1 MSNNE
6 SSLDYKKRVLDA
18 ISPTY
23 CAAKG
28 LNGTVWLGSG
38 TSTACHHP
46 PASKIPLTEL
56 KASYKALL
64 NTEYRKTVRKEMVD
78 GIQTKECDYC
88 WRVENLGKDLVSDRV
103 YKSIIHSE
111 EDIQKTINAYNN
123 FEDIAPKTLEISF
136 DNLCNFACSYCNASF
151 SSTWAHDIKVNG
163 PYQNLVSDGGGAYTQ
178 NGDWAMPYGIK
189 NKDNPYTEAFW
200 AWWNDE
206 LQYSLKELRITG
218 GEGTMSPDFWKLI
231 DWWEQNPDCK
241 VRLAVNSNLGAK
253 KELIERLC
261 KATHS
266 FEDFHLYTSNESFGT
281 HAEYIRDG
289 LIWDEWIENL
299 GYLIREGNC
308 KNTHVMMTINALCLF
323 NITKF
328 IDTMLDMKKIYG
340 NHHCMMSFNIL
351 RFPSFLS
358 VNTLPEHI
366 RFEQA
371 NHIEEWLYKN
381 WALKTP
387 TQNGRGHLHTSEY
400 EGIQRMI
407 AYIREVDEGHSN
419 VSSLESRQR
428 DFRTFFEEYDQR
440 RGKKFVE
447 TFSQLKDWYLSIPKT
462 EIAPIKELVNSSS
475 TKAMEFVHKELLNTA
490 KEEGWILSPSKENP
504 GSQDYVEPKTVGD
517 IINPDSNE

>member
-1 MSNNE
+1 MNE
-6 SSLDYKKRVLDA
+6 SNLDYKKRVLDA

-23 CAAKG
+23 CAGKALG
-28 LNGTVWLGSG
+28 GTIWLGSG
-38 TSTACHHP
+38 SSAQCHHP

-64 NTEYRKTVRKEMVD
+64 NTEYRKTVRKEMID

-111 EDIQKTINAYNN
+111 DDIQKSIEQYKN

-163 PYQNLVSDGGGAYTQ
+163 AYQNLVSDGAGAYHQ
-178 NGDWAMPYGIK
+178 DGSWAMPYGIK

-200 AWWNDE
+200 QWWNNE
-206 LQYSLKELRITG
+206 LQYSLVELRITG

-231 DWWEQNPDCK
+231 DWWEQNPNCK

-261 KATHS
+261 RATHS
-266 FEDFHLYTSNESFGT
+266 FEDFHLYTSNESFGA

-289 LIWDEWIENL
+289 LVWDEWLNNFEYIL
-299 GYLIREGNC
+299 SEGNC

-323 NITKF
+323 SITEF
-328 IDTMLDMKKIYG
+328 MDEMLKLKEKHG
-340 NHHCMMSFNIL
+340 HWHAGMSFNIL
-351 RFPSFLS
+351 RFPSFMS
-358 VNTLPEHI
+358 VNTLPYIVREA
-366 RFEQA
+366 QA
-371 NHIEEWLYKN
+371 VKIQTWAIANRSKLQNH
-381 WALKTP
+381 
-387 TQNGRGHLHTSEY
+387 EY
-400 EGIQRMI
+400 EGIERMI

-428 DFRTFFEEYDQR
+428 DFRTFFAEYDQR
-440 RGKKFVE
+440 RGKNFVE
-447 TFSQLKDWYLSIPKT
+447 TFPALKDWYLSLPETKLK
-462 EIAPIKELVNSSS
+462 PIKELINGDN
-475 TKAMEFVHKELLNTA
+475 TKAMEFVHKELLNKA
-490 KEEGWILSPSKENP
+490 KEEGWILSPSKANP
-504 GSQDYVEPKTVGD
+504 GSQEYVEPQTVRD
-517 IINPDSNE
+517 IINPDTNE

>member
-1 MSNNE
+1 MNE
-6 SSLDYKKRVLDA
+6 SNSDYKKRVLDA

-64 NTEYRKTVRKEMVD
+64 NTEYRKTVRKEMID

-111 EDIQKTINAYNN
+111 EDIQKSIEQYKN

-163 PYQNLVSDGGGAYTQ
+163 AYQNLVSDGAGAYHQ
-178 NGDWAMPYGIK
+178 DGSWAMPYGIK

-200 AWWNDE
+200 QWWNNE
-206 LQYSLKELRITG
+206 LQHSLVELRVTG

-261 KATHS
+261 NATHS
-266 FEDFHLYTSNESFGT
+266 FEDFHLYTSCEAWGEQ
-281 HAEYIRDG
+281 AEYIRDG
-289 LIWDEWIENL
+289 LNYDEWLNNFDYML
-299 GYLIREGNC
+299 REGNC
-308 KNTHVMMTINALCLF
+308 KNTHVMMTINALCLGS
-323 NITKF
+323 ITDF
-328 IDTMLDMKKIYG
+328 MDDMLDLKRTYG
-340 NHHCMMSFNIL
+340 DHHACMSFNIL
-351 RFPSFLS
+351 RFPSFMS
-358 VNTLPEHI
+358 VNTLPEDI
-366 RFEQA
+366 RLKQA
-371 NHIEEWLYKN
+371 LWIERWLSANKYRL
-381 WALKTP
+381 A
-387 TQNGRGHLHTSEY
+387 QHEV
-400 EGIQRMI
+400 EGIERMI
-407 AYIREVDEGHSN
+407 TYIREVDEGHSN

-428 DFRTFFEEYDQR
+428 DFRTFFAEYDQR
-440 RGKKFVE
+440 RGKNFVE
-447 TFSQLKDWYLSIPKT
+447 TFPALKDWYLSLPMT
-462 EIAPIKELVNSSS
+462 ELKPIKELINGDN
-475 TKAMEFVHKELLNTA
+475 TKAMEFVHKELLNKA
-490 KEEGWILSPSKENP
+490 KEEGWILSPSKANP
-504 GSQDYVEPKTVGD
+504 GSQEYVEPQTVRD